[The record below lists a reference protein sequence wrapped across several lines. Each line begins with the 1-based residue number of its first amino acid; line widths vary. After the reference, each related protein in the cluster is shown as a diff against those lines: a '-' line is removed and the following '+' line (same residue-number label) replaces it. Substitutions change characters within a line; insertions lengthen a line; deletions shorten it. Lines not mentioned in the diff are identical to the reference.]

1 MNNMR
6 RQKDMTLEDDPPYGW
21 KVSKYGTREE
31 QKTIAHSSRKNEAT
45 GPKQK

>member
-1 MNNMR
+1 
-6 RQKDMTLEDDPPYGW
+6 MTLEDDPPYGW
-21 KVSKYGTREE
+21 KVSKYATREE